1 MDSFIAFAAVPSFA
15 VVLVSLE
22 SFLLLTSIAK
32 ENFVI
37 VPVEYRLRS
46 FPLILL
52 DALLAEILFVGWLLF
67 VLLENPV
74 AVLPI
79 LEHVHAIALIF
90 GQLFSLAFCK
100 ASG

>member
-1 MDSFIAFAAVPSFA
+1 MDSFIAFPAVPSFA

-37 VPVEYRLRS
+37 VPVENCLQI

-67 VLLENPV
+67 VLLKNPV

-90 GQLFSLAFCK
+90 V
-100 ASG
+100 